1 MQRRCSWAQ
10 LQQSFFQSCSPP
22 TQTHVPHR
30 IRKTPIL
37 KSRRLLWEYGY
48 SDLLLIIRQSIKRSG
63 NESEVPPKVFCLTFG
78 VYHVTYHRSLF
89 TLFDMIDCVFV
100 PKLFTYSVIHSWHFG
115 FLKHYKLIVVRFCG
129 IDKIKGIYGT
139 NLYYYLNYYYI
150 YYNIYNNKISS

>member
-10 LQQSFFQSCSPP
+10 LQQSFSHSCSPP

-30 IRKTPIL
+30 IRRMPIL

-89 TLFDMIDCVFV
+89 TLFDMIETQRSCPPMREERCVFWSWNRYQS
-100 PKLFTYSVIHSWHFG
+100 LMFSVIVGSDNHYDQRNRPQW
-115 FLKHYKLIVVRFCG
+115 FL
-129 IDKIKGIYGT
+129 
-139 NLYYYLNYYYI
+139 N
-150 YYNIYNNKISS
+150 SSFQDWQRN